1 MKINVWLY
9 SLALLLRNLI
19 MIKAVHLFFLKKA
32 GRVLY
37 LPHAQM
43 LFFEI
48 SYNRVTKP
56 QKHILGILQYQ
67 FLQQHVKNYIS
78 LTILDT

>member
-1 MKINVWLY
+1 MKINVWLD
-9 SLALLLRNLI
+9 SLASLLRDLI
-19 MIKAVHLFFLKKA
+19 MIKAVHLFFLKNLA
-32 GRVLY
+32 EVLH

-43 LFFEI
+43 LSFEI

-67 FLQQHVKNYIS
+67 FQQQHVKN
-78 LTILDT
+78 

>member
-1 MKINVWLY
+1 
-9 SLALLLRNLI
+9 

-43 LFFEI
+43 LLFEI

-56 QKHILGILQYQ
+56 QKHILGILQHQ
-67 FLQQHVKNYIS
+67 FLQQHVKN
-78 LTILDT
+78 

>member
-43 LFFEI
+43 LLFEI
-48 SYNRVTKP
+48 SYNRITKP
-56 QKHILGILQYQ
+56 QKHILGILQHQ
-67 FLQQHVKNYIS
+67 FLQQHVKN
-78 LTILDT
+78 